1 MDRLTEQQQQ
11 TPLIPPNGDLR
22 CTSSKKDTNDEQQII
37 RTRIDEL
44 EQELNRL
51 KLQLTNPDNT

>member
-1 MDRLTEQQQQ
+1 MNKMTKQQQM
-11 TPLIPPNGDLR
+11 PLLPPNGDLR
-22 CTSSKKDTNDEQQII
+22 CVSIKKENNEEQELI

-51 KLQLTNPDNT
+51 RLQLSISDNI

>member
-1 MDRLTEQQQQ
+1 MNKMTKQQM
-11 TPLIPPNGDLR
+11 PLLPPNGDLR
-22 CTSSKKDTNDEQQII
+22 CVSIKKENNEEQQQLI

-51 KLQLTNPDNT
+51 RLQLSISDNI